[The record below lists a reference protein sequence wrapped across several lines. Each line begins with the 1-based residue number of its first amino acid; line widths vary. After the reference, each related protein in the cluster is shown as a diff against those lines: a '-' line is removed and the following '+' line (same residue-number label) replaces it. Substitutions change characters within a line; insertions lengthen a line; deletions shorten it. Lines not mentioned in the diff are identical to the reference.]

1 MNTHPAADLFPMMT
15 RDELAEFAADIRKRG
30 QLSPIV
36 IWKGQIVDGRNR
48 FQACA
53 LANVTPETIE
63 HEFADDADAAQF
75 VMSRN
80 IHRRHL
86 KPGQRAALIGKL
98 REMFIEAAK
107 GRQREGGTTGGK
119 GRANLP
125 RPSDGR
131 RARDDMASA
140 AGVSPRTMQHTLNA
154 QDRGAPEVSEAMERG
169 DLAPSTAAR
178 LVAAEP
184 DHAAQAEAVAGGA
197 SRVREVIEE
206 RAVRRDRVVEFSPP
220 EVARAALDGTPM
232 VGNSWRKTALA
243 LAGAVLG
250 EEQTAADG
258 ATP

>member
-1 MNTHPAADLFPMMT
+1 MMAGAELTDL
-15 RDELAEFAADIRKRG
+15 AADIRKHG

-63 HEFADDADAAQF
+63 HEFADDADAARF

-98 REMFIEAAK
+98 REMFVGAAK
-107 GRQREGGTTGGK
+107 ERQGT
-119 GRANLP
+119 RSDLVANLP
-125 RPSDGR
+125 QGSEPSR
-131 RARDDMASA
+131 KARDDMANA
-140 AGVSPRTMQHTLNA
+140 AGVSPRTMQHALNA

-169 DLAPSTAAR
+169 DLAPSTAAK

-184 DHAAQAEAVAGGA
+184 NHDAQADAVAGGP

-206 RAVRRDRVVEFSPP
+206 RTTRRERVVEFNAP
-220 EVARAALDGTPM
+220 EVAKAAIDGTPM

-250 EEQTAADG
+250 EG
-258 ATP
+258 P